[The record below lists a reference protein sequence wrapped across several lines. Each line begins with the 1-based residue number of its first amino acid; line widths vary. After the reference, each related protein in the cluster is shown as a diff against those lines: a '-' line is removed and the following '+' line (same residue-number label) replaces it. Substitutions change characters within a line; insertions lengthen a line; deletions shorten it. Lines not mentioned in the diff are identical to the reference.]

1 MAKCNLTKEIVAM
14 GLPLRLEPPSDLLLS
29 LSLSLSPYIYT
40 QIEDVYHP
48 SRIWSLSF
56 FRADHLSQTH
66 RSPLAR
72 CRSFSF
78 GALELFPAQ
87 GETGVV
93 QERFGLDSE
102 RRREYTGHLESV
114 CQIDCCSC

>member
-1 MAKCNLTKEIVAM
+1 MD
-14 GLPLRLEPPSDLLLS
+14 GQRSS
-29 LSLSLSPYIYT
+29 LSNL
-40 QIEDVYHP
+40 VH
-48 SRIWSLSF
+48 
-56 FRADHLSQTH
+56 HLSQTH

-93 QERFGLDSE
+93 QEIFRLDSE
-102 RRREYTGHLESV
+102 KRREYTGRLESV
-114 CQIDCCSC
+114 CQIDFCSCLFFLSSHI